1 MPINAFIAISA
12 VFATSGFILITT
24 ITTSTAINA
33 INAISGS
40 SAIAVIRT
48 IAGINGMFSC
58 TLNHLV
64 FGYGK
69 CIDYNV

>member
-24 ITTSTAINA
+24 ITAINA

>member
-24 ITTSTAINA
+24 ITAINA

-69 CIDYNV
+69 CIDSNV

>member
-24 ITTSTAINA
+24 ITASTA

-48 IAGINGMFSC
+48 IAEINGMFSC

>member
-12 VFATSGFILITT
+12 VFATSGFILITA
-24 ITTSTAINA
+24 STAINA